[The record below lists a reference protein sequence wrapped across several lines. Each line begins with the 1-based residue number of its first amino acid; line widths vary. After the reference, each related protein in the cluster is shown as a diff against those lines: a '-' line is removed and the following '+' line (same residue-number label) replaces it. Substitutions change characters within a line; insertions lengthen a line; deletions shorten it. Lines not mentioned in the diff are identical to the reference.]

1 MIVALVG
8 ASRLLAAELYML
20 LLLVVLASKPF
31 DAQCAALHNL
41 CVWEHV
47 CYKSLFEFNLVLEL

>member
-20 LLLVVLASKPF
+20 LLLVVLASKPC
-31 DAQCAALHNL
+31 DAQCAALHNDY
-41 CVWEHV
+41 HGG
-47 CYKSLFEFNLVLEL
+47 SLFYHGDMS